1 MLKILQE
8 KIDMMEEMWANLESL
23 QKREKEILELKM

>member
-8 KIDMMEEMWANLESL
+8 KIDMMEEMWGNLESL